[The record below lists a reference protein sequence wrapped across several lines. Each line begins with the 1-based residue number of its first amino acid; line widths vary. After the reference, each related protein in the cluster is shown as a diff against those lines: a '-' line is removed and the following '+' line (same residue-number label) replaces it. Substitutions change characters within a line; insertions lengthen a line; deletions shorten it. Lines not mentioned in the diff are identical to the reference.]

1 MKVAS
6 TLTLFTTALVLA
18 VVAGWGLGRLVG
30 PAPFL
35 ADPAP
40 PAPASTSG
48 DHGDM
53 TPAIPLEQP

>member
-35 ADPAP
+35 PDTAP
-40 PAPASTSG
+40 PAPISG
-48 DHGDM
+48 DHGNMAPDL
-53 TPAIPLEQP
+53 PLEQP

>member
-30 PAPFL
+30 PDAFL
-35 ADPAP
+35 PDPAP
-40 PAPASTSG
+40 PVPALG
-48 DHGDM
+48 DHAGM
-53 TPAIPLEQP
+53 TPDLPLEQP

>member
-6 TLTLFTTALVLA
+6 TLTLFATALVLA

-35 ADPAP
+35 PDTAP
-40 PAPASTSG
+40 SAPAPAFE
-48 DHGDM
+48 HGDM
-53 TPAIPLEQP
+53 APDLPLEQP